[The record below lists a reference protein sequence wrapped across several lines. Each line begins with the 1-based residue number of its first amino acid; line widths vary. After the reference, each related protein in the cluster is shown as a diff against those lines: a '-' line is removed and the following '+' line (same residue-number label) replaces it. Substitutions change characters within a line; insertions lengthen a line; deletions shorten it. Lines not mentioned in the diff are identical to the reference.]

1 MSLQGPIVVV
11 TEKPVGALVQ
21 ALAAAGAFPVV
32 EAQLADAPAAIAKI
46 KPSGV
51 VIADIGTDDGA
62 KVQALNRAIARSEL
76 VLPVLAR
83 VADDAAAAVPDAL
96 PVATDAPTGRIV
108 ARLSAALRLRALHAT
123 VLGRAKLLK
132 AERNIIAELPAAD
145 ALDHATVLVVGR
157 GRSHPTLSVAVGER
171 MGVMGALSVEFA
183 ARCLSARDLDGIVI
197 GDGLPVRSVEAF
209 LTVLGEDAR
218 FRDLPVG
225 LLGPAAAPDRLPNV
239 VRSRD
244 PQRLIERMLPSVRMH
259 AFEAALK
266 RLLKSIESKGMHDVQ
281 TGLLNAEAFGQELA
295 RAIEDAGERGVALSL
310 ARFSFEQEID
320 RRSSFDAARLMGR
333 LVRTT
338 DFACRQDD
346 GSILLVFTDTDL
358 RHAHVA
364 ARRLASV
371 LRHTMLRP
379 SQGETQITP
388 SVTLATLKPRD
399 TLLTLLARV
408 GPRRVAAE

>member
-132 AERNIIAELPAAD
+132 AERNIIAELPAA
-145 ALDHATVLVVGR
+145 
-157 GRSHPTLSVAVGER
+157 
-171 MGVMGALSVEFA
+171 
-183 ARCLSARDLDGIVI
+183 I
-197 GDGLPVRSVEAF
+197 
-209 LTVLGEDAR
+209 
-218 FRDLPVG
+218 
-225 LLGPAAAPDRLPNV
+225 
-239 VRSRD
+239 
-244 PQRLIERMLPSVRMH
+244 
-259 AFEAALK
+259 
-266 RLLKSIESKGMHDVQ
+266 
-281 TGLLNAEAFGQELA
+281 
-295 RAIEDAGERGVALSL
+295 
-310 ARFSFEQEID
+310 
-320 RRSSFDAARLMGR
+320 
-333 LVRTT
+333 
-338 DFACRQDD
+338 RQ
-346 GSILLVFTDTDL
+346 
-358 RHAHVA
+358 
-364 ARRLASV
+364 
-371 LRHTMLRP
+371 
-379 SQGETQITP
+379 
-388 SVTLATLKPRD
+388 
-399 TLLTLLARV
+399 
-408 GPRRVAAE
+408 